1 MQVKKNVILIMLG
14 CFIIRF
20 IFIFAKDISVD
31 ESALLFI
38 SKYPLFE
45 IVNVMRSCGE
55 VHPPLYFFFCH
66 FWQMLGNSEFILR
79 LSSVIFS
86 SLSVPI
92 IWLLTFEISKSEKI
106 SYLATI
112 LFCISSFDI
121 EFACEFRMYSCLTFL
136 FLCAIYTC
144 LKYLDTEENKYLI
157 ANIIVGLIGVSV
169 HFLFIFCILAELIIY
184 LLNKKIKDCLYQL
197 IPISLFCYYF
207 FTTKSQDMTI
217 RETPDMW
224 HLVMLF
230 SKMLAGEGF
239 LPTYG
244 IADPWD
250 EPILIFGGI
259 GLLFFIP
266 CFLLYLDKSKYLL
279 ITLSSFF
286 IPVFLLSCFTNIKI
300 FEYKYFV
307 VMFPFF
313 IITISILITKLT
325 QSMNFTLL
333 FLLIFIPANIFSS
346 ISLFYDS
353 NFKGPDWRATAQFIE
368 NNCKEDELAVV
379 FPSMMSLPVD
389 YYLKRKKQLLPANK
403 IDKNFVEIA
412 SGFKNI
418 WFCSLTNHPYVLK
431 EKPNEILQYI
441 YVEKKK
447 IEIESH
453 QSKDSISI
461 VKYSI

>member
-1 MQVKKNVILIMLG
+1 MG

-45 IVNVMRSCGE
+45 IVKVMRSCGE
-55 VHPPLYFFFCH
+55 IHPPLYFFFCH
-66 FWQMLGNSEFILR
+66 FWQMLGNSEWILR

-86 SLSVPI
+86 SLSIPL
-92 IWLLTFEISKSEKI
+92 IWLLAYETSKSEKI
-106 SYLATI
+106 SYIATI
-112 LFCISSFDI
+112 LFCISAFDI

-136 FLCAIYTC
+136 FLSAIYTC

-157 ANIIVGLIGVSV
+157 ANIIIGLIGVSV

-184 LLNKKIKDCLYQL
+184 LFNKKIKYCLYQL

-207 FTTKSQDMTI
+207 FTIKSQDMTI

-224 HLVMLF
+224 HLLMLF
-230 SKMLAGEGF
+230 SKMVAGQGF
-239 LPTYG
+239 LPGYELYK
-244 IADPWD
+244 ICDPWD
-250 EPILIFGGI
+250 EPVLILGCI
-259 GLLFFIP
+259 GLSFFIP
-266 CFLLYLDKSKYLL
+266 CFLLYFDKSKYLF

-286 IPVFLLSCFTNIKI
+286 IPVVLLSCFTNIKI

-313 IITISILITKLT
+313 IITISIFAVRLT
-325 QSMNFTLL
+325 QSMNFTLI

-346 ISLFYDS
+346 ISLFYDPY
-353 NFKGPDWRATAQFIE
+353 FKGPDWKATAQFIE
-368 NNCKEDELAVV
+368 SNCKEDELAVV

-389 YYLKRKKQLLPANK
+389 YYLKNKKPLLPANK

-412 SGFKNI
+412 SEFKYI
-418 WFCSLTNHPYVLK
+418 WFCSLTNHPYTLR
-431 EKPNEILQYI
+431 ERPNEMLEYI
-441 YVEKKK
+441 YVEDKK
-447 IEIESH
+447 IEIESR
-453 QSKDSISI
+453 QKKDKISI
-461 VKYSI
+461 IKYKI

>member
-1 MQVKKNVILIMLG
+1 MG

-38 SKYPLFE
+38 SKYPFFE

-55 VHPPLYFFFCH
+55 VHPPLYFFFAH
-66 FWQMLGNSEFILR
+66 FWQMLGNSEWILR

-86 SLSVPI
+86 SLSIPI
-92 IWLLTFEISKSEKI
+92 IWLLAFKFSESENI
-106 SYLATI
+106 SYIATI
-112 LFCISSFDI
+112 LFCISAFDI

-157 ANIIVGLIGVSV
+157 ANIIIGLIGVSV
-169 HFLFIFCILAELIIY
+169 HFLFIFCILAEFIIY
-184 LLNKKIKDCLYQL
+184 LLNKKIKYCLYQS

-224 HLVMLF
+224 HLLMVF
-230 SKMLAGEGF
+230 SKMVVGEGF
-239 LPTYG
+239 LPGYEYG
-244 IADPWD
+244 ISDPWD

-259 GLLFFIP
+259 GVLFFIP

-279 ITLSSFF
+279 ITLLSFF
-286 IPVFLLSCFTNIKI
+286 VPVILLSYFTNIKI

-307 VMFPFF
+307 VMVPFV
-313 IITISILITKLT
+313 IITISILAIKLT
-325 QSMNFTLL
+325 QGMNFALI

-346 ISLFYDS
+346 ISFFYDPY
-353 NFKGPDWRATAQFIE
+353 FKGPDWKATAQFIE
-368 NNCKEDELAVV
+368 NNCKEDELSVV

-389 YYLKRKKQLLPANK
+389 YYLKKRKPLLPANK

-412 SGFKNI
+412 SEFKYI
-418 WFCSLTNHPYVLK
+418 WFCSLANHPYTLK
-431 EKPNEILQYI
+431 EKPDEMLKYI
-441 YVEKKK
+441 YVEDKK
-447 IEIESH
+447 IEIESR
-453 QSKDSISI
+453 QKKDKISI
-461 VKYSI
+461 IKYRM

>member
-1 MQVKKNVILIMLG
+1 MS
-14 CFIIRF
+14 CFLIRF
-20 IFIFAKDISVD
+20 IFIFTKNISVD

-66 FWQMLGNSEFILR
+66 FWQMLGNSEWILR

-86 SLSVPI
+86 SLSVPL
-92 IWLLTFEISKSEKI
+92 IWLLTFKMSKSEKI

-112 LFCISSFDI
+112 LYCISAFDI

-136 FLCAIYTC
+136 FLSAIYTC
-144 LKYLDTEENKYLI
+144 LKYLDTEANKYLI
-157 ANIIVGLIGVSV
+157 TNIIIGLIGVSV

-184 LLNKKIKDCLYQL
+184 LINKKIKYSLYQL
-197 IPISLFCYYF
+197 IPISLFFYYF
-207 FTTKSQDMTI
+207 FTIKSQDMTI

-230 SKMLAGEGF
+230 SKMLVGEGF
-239 LPTYG
+239 LPGCEFYK
-244 IADPWD
+244 ISDPWD
-250 EPILIFGGI
+250 EPVLVFGGI

-279 ITLSSFF
+279 VILSSFF
-286 IPVFLLSCFTNIKI
+286 IPIFLLSCFTNIKI

-307 VMFPFF
+307 VMVPFV
-313 IITISILITKLT
+313 IITISILAVRLT
-325 QSMNFTLL
+325 QSMNFTLI

-346 ISLFYDS
+346 ISFFYDPY
-353 NFKGPDWRATAQFIE
+353 FKGPNWKATAQFIE
-368 NNCKEDELAVV
+368 NNCKEDELAIV

-389 YYLKRKKQLLPANK
+389 YYLKNKKPLLPANK
-403 IDKNFVEIA
+403 IDENFVKIA

-418 WFCSLTNHPYVLK
+418 WFCSLTNHPYTLK
-431 EKPNEILQYI
+431 EKPDEMLQYLYI
-441 YVEKKK
+441 EDKK
-447 IEIESH
+447 IEIESR
-453 QSKDSISI
+453 QKKDTISI
-461 VKYSI
+461 TKYQI